1 MTDSRHDPAAAPFSL
16 AQALRLAATELAG
29 QAPPPALQARVLAAA
44 RAARATP
51 PTVRRGRGRWA
62 TAAACACVLGGTA
75 PLVLMW
81 MLQLPPPAPAPSAI
95 AGAQGFL
102 ALVPADAW
110 PKEATTAWLVNTE
123 LQGDRLAALGLP
135 YDPARAGERLRAELL
150 LHPSGEVLAVRLV
163 P

>member
-1 MTDSRHDPAAAPFSL
+1 MTDSRHAAAAPPFSL
-16 AQALRLAATELAG
+16 AQALRLAAAELAG

-51 PTVRRGRGRWA
+51 PPMRRGWGHWA
-62 TAAACACVLGGTA
+62 TAAACACMLAVSAL
-75 PLVLMW
+75 LM
-81 MLQLPPPAPAPSAI
+81 LRLPPPAPDHHP
-95 AGAQGFL
+95 GTPAQGFL

-110 PKEATTAWLVNTE
+110 PREATTAWLVSTE
-123 LQGDRLAALGLP
+123 LQGERLAALGLP

>member
-1 MTDSRHDPAAAPFSL
+1 MTNPLHDRATAPFSL
-16 AQALRLAATELAG
+16 AQALRQAAAELAG

-51 PTVRRGRGRWA
+51 PPVRRGRRRWA
-62 TAAACACVLGGTA
+62 TAAACACALAGTA
-75 PLVLMW
+75 LLVLMG
-81 MLQLPPPAPAPSAI
+81 MQRLPPAPAQSAV
-95 AGAQGFL
+95 AGAPGFL

-110 PKEATTAWLVNTE
+110 PTEATTAWLVSTE
-123 LQGDRLAALGLP
+123 LQGERLAALGLP
-135 YDPARAGERLRAELL
+135 YDPARAGERLRAQLL

>member
-1 MTDSRHDPAAAPFSL
+1 MTDPRHDPAASPFSL
-16 AQALRLAATELAG
+16 AQALRQAAAELAR

-51 PTVRRGRGRWA
+51 PPVRRGWGRWA
-62 TAAACACVLGGTA
+62 TATACACVVGVSAL
-75 PLVLMW
+75 LM
-81 MLQLPPPAPAPSAI
+81 LRLPPPAPAHRLAAS
-95 AGAQGFL
+95 AQGFL

-110 PKEATTAWLVNTE
+110 PKEATTAWLVSTE
-123 LQGDRLAALGLP
+123 LQGERLAALGLP
-135 YDPARAGERLRAELL
+135 YDPSRAGDRVRAELL